1 MATQTPDELAI
12 EQHTRD
18 LLRRAEA
25 KGRFPTPIDDIVAAA
40 GLVQPKQSLL
50 SGSVLEEAPVHL
62 RRAIRKL
69 SGRVRAVLDRK
80 THEVHVDPEIHN
92 QGRLAFH
99 KLHEVTHEIL
109 PWQKAL
115 AYADN
120 DATLSFSVKKLFEW
134 EANLGTSDLLF
145 QNDSFDDLVRQYE
158 TGMAAVLELAE
169 IVGASGHATFRR
181 FVRVNDGAIAGAVMD
196 LSPCARE
203 PLAYRRYEVLLSKRW
218 GEEFGTAY
226 WPTVLHTK
234 PYTFINSA
242 EEARVSMGAVR
253 TGFIFPDLR
262 NEPIH
267 LDAEVYSNQHNLFVL
282 MWKPRRERLRRRR
295 IILPTTAAPARKVS

>member
-1 MATQTPDELAI
+1 MATHTPDELAI
-12 EQHTRD
+12 EKHARE

-25 KGRFPTPIDDIVAAA
+25 KGRFPTPVDDIVEAA

-50 SGSVLEEAPVHL
+50 SGSVLEEAPLHL

-92 QGRLAFH
+92 RGRLAFH

-115 AYADN
+115 AYADD
-120 DATLSFSVKKLFEW
+120 DATLSFSVNRLFEW
-134 EANLGTSDLLF
+134 EANLGASDLLF
-145 QNDSFDDLVRQYE
+145 QNESFDDLVRQYE

-169 IVGASGHATFRR
+169 VVGASGHATFRR
-181 FVRVNDGAIAGAVMD
+181 FVQVHDGAVVGLVMD
-196 LSPCARE
+196 LSPCSRD
-203 PLAYRRYEVLLSKRW
+203 PLAYRRREVLVSKRW
-218 GEEFGTAY
+218 GEEFGTGY
-226 WPTVLHTK
+226 WPTVLRAE
-234 PYTFINSA
+234 PYAFVKSA
-242 EEARVSMGAVR
+242 DEARTTTGAVR
-253 TGFIFPDLR
+253 TGFILPDLR

-282 MWKPRRERLRRRR
+282 IWKQRRERLRRRR
-295 IILPTTAAPARKVS
+295 IIVPASAR